1 MWILFLVS
9 GTGISQVKTEEIKN
23 KKKVVAPTA
32 TENWIL
38 LHLIFV
44 AEKRNCKMV
53 KYILFKTWYI

>member
-44 AEKRNCKMV
+44 AEKRNKCSKH
-53 KYILFKTWYI
+53 KQQS